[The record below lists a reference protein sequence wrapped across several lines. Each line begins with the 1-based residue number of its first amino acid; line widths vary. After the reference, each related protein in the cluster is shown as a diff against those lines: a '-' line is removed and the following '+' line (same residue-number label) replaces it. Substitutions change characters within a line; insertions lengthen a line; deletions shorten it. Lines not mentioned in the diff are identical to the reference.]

1 MNRSRFTSFA
11 WFVLVYNVAVILW
24 GAYVRA
30 TGSGAGCGGHW
41 PLCNGDVLPRAPAFE
56 TLIEYSHRIMSG
68 LSLILVV
75 LLLYWAWRLFRRG
88 DRVRKGALTS
98 AFLILL
104 EALIGAGLVLF
115 DLVGGN
121 TSITRAVV
129 GALHLVNT
137 FMLLGALTLTA
148 LWSSQRKTQKLQLRS
163 PHVALL
169 MLTLLGV
176 LVIGVSGAI
185 AALGDTLFPTETL
198 SAGIA
203 MDLDPST
210 HFLVRLRLL
219 HPVIAVAV
227 GLYIVLFMRIL
238 QLRGSR
244 MDLNTL
250 GWIVSTLV
258 LIQWLAGVVNLLMLA
273 PVWMQ
278 ILHLLLADL
287 LWILLIIFT
296 DASLHP
302 VSTEAIT

>member
-1 MNRSRFTSFA
+1 M
-11 WFVLVYNVAVILW
+11 
-24 GAYVRA
+24 
-30 TGSGAGCGGHW
+30 
-41 PLCNGDVLPRAPAFE
+41 
-56 TLIEYSHRIMSG
+56 
-68 LSLILVV
+68 
-75 LLLYWAWRLFRRG
+75 
-88 DRVRKGALTS
+88 
-98 AFLILL
+98 
-104 EALIGAGLVLF
+104 
-115 DLVGGN
+115 
-121 TSITRAVV
+121 
-129 GALHLVNT
+129 
-137 FMLLGALTLTA
+137 
-148 LWSSQRKTQKLQLRS
+148 
-163 PHVALL
+163 ALL